1 MKLFRWIVFILV
13 VLLFNFPLM
22 ATLLTSLKTTADISH
37 SPPLWLF
44 GPTLEHYRAIFTSS
58 TLNFPRFLINS
69 IVIALVGTVLALV
82 VTLPAAYAMVRFGL
96 GRRTLLPLVT
106 NLRAVPLIIFAIP
119 FYLMFQT
126 LGLLDTRLGLS
137 LIACLINLPLAL
149 LLFVGFIQDFPV
161 EIEEA
166 ARVDGATTFGVFW
179 HMIVPLSSTIATAVA
194 ILSFI
199 YSWNEFLFGLILT
212 TRNATPVTVGATF
225 FVTSYGVQ
233 WGETAAAMTLS
244 VLPPAVLGVLCYRYL
259 ARALVAGA
267 VKG

>member
-1 MKLFRWIVFILV
+1 MKVFRWIVFGLV
-13 VLLFNFPLM
+13 VLIFNFPLL
-22 ATLLTSLKTTADISH
+22 ATLLTSLKTTADISR
-37 SPPLWLF
+37 SPPVWLF
-44 GPTLEHYRAIFTSS
+44 SPTLEHYTAILTSS
-58 TLNFPRFLINS
+58 TLEFPRFLANS
-69 IVIALVGTVLALV
+69 VVIALAGTFLAV
-82 VTLPAAYAMVRFGL
+82 AVTLPAAYGVVRFGL

-126 LGLLDTRLGLS
+126 FGLLDTRLGLA
-137 LIACLINLPLAL
+137 LIACLVNLPLAL

-161 EIEEA
+161 EIDEA
-166 ARVDGATTFGVFW
+166 ARIDGATTFGVFR
-179 HMIVPLSSTIATAVA
+179 HMILPLSRTVTAAVA

-199 YSWNEFLFGLILT
+199 YAWNEFLFGLILT

-233 WGETAAAMTLS
+233 WGETAAAMVLS
-244 VLPPAVLGVLCYRYL
+244 VLPPALLGVLCYRYL